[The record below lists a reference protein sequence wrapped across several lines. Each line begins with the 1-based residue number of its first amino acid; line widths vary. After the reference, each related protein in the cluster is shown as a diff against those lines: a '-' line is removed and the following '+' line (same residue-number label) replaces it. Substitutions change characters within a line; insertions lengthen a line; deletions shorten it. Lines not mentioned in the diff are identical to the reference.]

1 MRISPLLIGAAL
13 FATAGCSTLEGLT
26 GREAEP
32 AAARQIVAVA
42 PGAPGDRPTWVNAA
56 KTGAG
61 ASYEAYV
68 DGQYRDG
75 GRTGDVSRV
84 WFSIADG
91 VLTETMYGL
100 IHEAQ
105 IKQLRFAVVTDTGLS
120 VEGTDTTSRTEYL
133 HTDDQ
138 GRPLSPAY
146 RVVTMDKQGRY
157 EIEKRIFTDPDRQSL
172 VVETNIRALRGGIA
186 PWVLLEP
193 HMANTGVGDS
203 GTADRGAFLGIGDT
217 SREQGI
223 VDRMPDFR
231 GGSLSAHEGDT
242 HLFLRAPRPFE
253 AATVGFMGVSDALTD
268 LRDGRLDNA
277 YSSTGDQTGNIM
289 LAGALPTIG
298 VGEEL
303 AWSFTIGFGNSHA
316 AAEAAADGTFRTGLD
331 EVLARY
337 NGEGDRVGWEDYLA
351 SLTDLPR
358 IAEQSM
364 DGGKLAYA
372 SALML
377 KVQEDRTH
385 AGALIAS
392 LSNPWGDTVDATE
405 SSTGYKAVWPR
416 DFYQV
421 AMALMALGDAETPV
435 AAFRYLPQVQV
446 RADTPGN
453 TGATGWFLQK
463 THVDGQIEWVGVQL
477 DLTAM
482 PIMLGWKLWKA
493 GRIGDAELAAMY
505 ARMIKPAADF
515 LVDGGKAGIL
525 WNDRQITPPWTQQER
540 WEEQEGYSPSTTAAV
555 ITGLTVA
562 ADIARASGDPAS
574 AARYQTAADDYAS
587 KVEARM
593 FTTAGEY
600 GDGRYFLRLSR
611 NEDPNDKLPLGEN
624 NGQPALPEDRI
635 IDGGFLELVRYGVR
649 AADAPSITASLPEYD
664 DQTREARFRVRY
676 DLNGVPGFRR
686 YGNDGYGENTET
698 GGNYGVGGMTP
709 GQRGRVW
716 PIFTG
721 ERGHYELAALLAHP
735 SADQD
740 WNTAQLNLIR
750 QTYVRGMES
759 FANDGLLLPEQV
771 WDGVGHPTPH
781 GYGLG
786 QGTNSATPL
795 AWTHAEYIKLLRSLS
810 DRAVWDRYAPV
821 EARYAPS
828 AGRPPRGR

>member
-1 MRISPLLIGAAL
+1 MRISMLLIGAAL
-13 FATAGCSTLEGLT
+13 FTTSGCSTLESLLP
-26 GREAEP
+26 GRESAPDAAP
-32 AAARQIVAVA
+32 APQVMAVA
-42 PGAPGDRPTWVNAA
+42 PGAPGDQPTWVNAA

-75 GRTGDVSRV
+75 GRTGTVSRV
-84 WFSIADG
+84 WFSLADG

-105 IKQLRFAVVTDTGLS
+105 IKQLRFAVVVGDEVFIEGRDT
-120 VEGTDTTSRTEYL
+120 VSRTEYL
-133 HTDDQ
+133 NTDAR

-146 RVVTMDKQGRY
+146 RVVTTDRGGRF
-157 EIEKRIFTDPDRQSL
+157 EIEKQIYTDPDRQAL
-172 VVETNIRALRGGIA
+172 VVRTSIRALRGDIV
-186 PWVLLEP
+186 PYLLLEP

-203 GTADRGAFLGIGDT
+203 GDAVAVGRPVVDGVQVEEPGALY
-217 SREQGI
+217 
-223 VDRMPDFR
+223 
-231 GGSLSAHEGDT
+231 AYEGDT
-242 HLFLRAPRPFE
+242 HLVLQADRSF
-253 AATVGFMGVSDALTD
+253 AAASVGFVGASDGLTD
-268 LRDGRLDNA
+268 LADGRLDHV
-277 YSSTGDQTGNIM
+277 YRSTGDASGNIM
-289 LAGALPTIG
+289 LTGGLQPIRS
-298 VGEEL
+298 GETRRQD
-303 AWSFTIGFGNSHA
+303 FVIGFGASRQEARRA
-316 AAEAAADGTFRTGLD
+316 ANESFATGLN
-331 EVLARY
+331 EVLARF
-337 NGEGDRVGWEDYLA
+337 NGAGDRVGWEDYVA
-351 SLTDLPR
+351 SLSELPR
-358 IAEQSM
+358 IAEQST
-364 DGGKLAYA
+364 DGGRLAYA

-377 KVQEDRTH
+377 KVQEDRTY

-435 AAFRYLPQVQV
+435 AAFNYLPQVQV
-446 RADTPGN
+446 REGTPGN
-453 TGATGWFLQK
+453 IGATGWFLQK

-477 DLTAM
+477 DQTAM

-493 GRIGDAELAAMY
+493 GSISDAELAAMY

-525 WNDRQITPPWTQQER
+525 WNDRQINPPWTQQER

-562 ADIARASGDPAS
+562 ADIARASGDPVS
-574 AARYQTAADDYAS
+574 AARYQAAADDYAS
-587 KVEARM
+587 RVEARM

-649 AADAPSITASLPEYD
+649 AADAPSIAASLPEYD

-676 DLNGVPGFRR
+676 DLNGAPGWRR
-686 YGNDGYGENTET
+686 YGNDGYGENADT

-721 ERGHYELAALLAHP
+721 ERGHYEIARAVSDGAPDAAFEA
-735 SADQD
+735 
-740 WNTAQLNLIR
+740 IR

-771 WDGVGHPTPH
+771 WDGVGHTTPRDYRP
-781 GYGLG
+781 GE
-786 QGTNSATPL
+786 GTDSATPL
-795 AWTHAEYIKLLRSLS
+795 AWTHAEYIKLLRSLA
-810 DRAVWDRYAPV
+810 DRAIWDRYAPV
-821 EARYAPS
+821 ERRYSQAVD
-828 AGRPPRGR
+828 R

>member
-1 MRISPLLIGAAL
+1 MRISPFVLSAAL
-13 FATAGCSTLEGLT
+13 FATAGCSTLQGLLP
-26 GREAEP
+26 GGEAAPLPDP
-32 AAARQIVAVA
+32 APQVAAVA
-42 PGAPGDRPTWVNAA
+42 PGAPGDQPTWVNAA
-56 KTGAG
+56 KTGVG

-84 WFSIADG
+84 WFSLADG

-105 IKQLRFAVVTDTGLS
+105 IKQLRFAVVTGTGLS

-133 HTDDQ
+133 HTDGQ

-146 RVVTMDKQGRY
+146 RIITTDRQGRY
-157 EIEKRIFTDPDRQSL
+157 EIEKRIYTDPDSQSL
-172 VVETNIRALRGGIA
+172 VIRASIRALRGEVTA
-186 PWVLLEP
+186 YLLLEP

-203 GTADRGAFLGIGDT
+203 GDAVAMGLTHVDDARIEEPGALY
-217 SREQGI
+217 
-223 VDRMPDFR
+223 
-231 GGSLSAHEGDT
+231 AYEGDT
-242 HLFLRAPRPFE
+242 HLALQADHAF
-253 AATVGFMGVSDALTD
+253 AAASVGFVGTSDGLTD
-268 LRDGRLDNA
+268 LADGRLDHV
-277 YSSTGDQTGNIM
+277 YRSTGDASGNIM
-289 LAGALPTIG
+289 LTAGLGRIG
-298 VGEEL
+298 AGETL
-303 AWSFTIGFGNSHA
+303 RRDFVIGFGGSRQEARQA
-316 AAEAAADGTFRTGLD
+316 AGESFATGLD
-331 EVLARY
+331 EVLARF
-337 NGEGDRVGWEDYLA
+337 NGQGDHVGWEDYLA
-351 SLTDLPR
+351 SLSELPR
-358 IAEQSM
+358 IARQST
-364 DGGKLAYA
+364 DGGKLAWA

-377 KVQEDRTH
+377 KVQEDRTY

-392 LSNPWGDTVDATE
+392 LSNPWGDTVDATD

-421 AMALMALGDAETPV
+421 AMAMAALGDTETPR

-463 THVDGQIEWVGVQL
+463 THVDGEIEWVGVQL
-477 DLTAM
+477 DQTAM

-493 GRIGDAELAAMY
+493 GLVSDAEMTAMY
-505 ARMIKPAADF
+505 GRMIKPAADF
-515 LVDGGKAGIL
+515 LVDGGTVGIL
-525 WNDRQITPPWTQQER
+525 WNDRRITPPWSQQER

-574 AARYQTAADDYAS
+574 ATRYEAAADDYAARI
-587 KVEARM
+587 EARM
-593 FTTAGEY
+593 FTTSGEF

-611 NEDPNDKLPLGEN
+611 NENPNDKLPLGEN
-624 NGQPALPEDRI
+624 NGQPALAEDRI

-649 AADAPSITASLPEYD
+649 AADAPSITDSLPEYD

-676 DLNGVPGFRR
+676 DLNGSPGFRR
-686 YGNDGYGENTET
+686 YGNDGYGENTDT

-721 ERGHYELAALLAHP
+721 ERGHYEIARAVSESAPDAAFEA
-735 SADQD
+735 
-740 WNTAQLNLIR
+740 IR
-750 QTYVRGMES
+750 RTYVRGMES

-771 WDGVGHPTPH
+771 WDGVGNATPRRYQP
-781 GYGLG
+781 GD
-786 QGTNSATPL
+786 GTDSATPL
-795 AWTHAEYIKLLRSLS
+795 AWTHAEYIKLLRSLA
-810 DRAVWDRYAPV
+810 DRSVWDRYAPV
-821 EARYAPS
+821 ERRYGQP
-828 AGRPPRGR
+828 GG

>member
-1 MRISPLLIGAAL
+1 MISRLASGVALAAL
-13 FATAGCSTLEGLT
+13 AGCATLDAAPVADT
-26 GREAEP
+26 P
-32 AAARQIVAVA
+32 APVVTAVA
-42 PGAPGDRPTWVNAA
+42 PGAPGDKPTWVNAA

-84 WFSIADG
+84 WFSLADG

-146 RVVTMDKQGRY
+146 RVVTTDRQGRY
-157 EIEKRIFTDPDRQSL
+157 EIEKRIYTDPDSQSL
-172 VVETNIRALRGGIA
+172 VVRATIRALKGEVT
-186 PWVLLEP
+186 PYVLLEP

-203 GTADRGAFLGIGDT
+203 GEAQQGALHA
-217 SREQGI
+217 S
-223 VDRMPDFR
+223 
-231 GGSLSAHEGDT
+231 EGDV
-242 HLFLRAPRPFE
+242 HLTLRPTWPFE
-253 AATVGFMGVSDALTD
+253 TASVGFVGVSDGLTD
-268 LRDGRLDNA
+268 LADGRLDNVHG
-277 YSSTGDQTGNIM
+277 STGAGTGNIM
-289 LAGALPTIG
+289 LTGAMPRLGPNQSLSRDF
-298 VGEEL
+298 V
-303 AWSFTIGFGNSHA
+303 IGFGSTRMA
-316 AAEAAADGTFRTGLD
+316 ASSAANRTVAAGLD
-331 EVLARY
+331 EVLARF
-337 NGEGDRVGWEDYLA
+337 NGEGDRVGWEDYVA

-358 IAEQSM
+358 IAEQST

-477 DLTAM
+477 DQTAM

-493 GRIGDAELAAMY
+493 GRIGDAELASMY

-525 WNDRQITPPWTQQER
+525 WNDRQIAPPWTQQER

-574 AARYQTAADDYAS
+574 AARYQAAADDYAS

-611 NEDPNDKLPLGEN
+611 NENPNDKLPLGEN
-624 NGQPALPEDRI
+624 NGQPAMPEDRI

-664 DQTREARFRVRY
+664 DQQREARFRVRY

-686 YGNDGYGENTET
+686 YGNDGYGENTDT

-721 ERGHYELAALLAHP
+721 ERGHYEIARA
-735 SADQD
+735 SADRAPD
-740 WNTAQLNLIR
+740 AAFDAIR
-750 QTYVRGMES
+750 RTYVAGMES

-771 WDGVGHPTPH
+771 WDGVGDATPH
-781 GYGLG
+781 GYQPG

-795 AWTHAEYIKLLRSLS
+795 AWTHAEYIKLLRSLA

-821 EARYAPS
+821 EERYA
-828 AGRPPRGR
+828 R

>member
-1 MRISPLLIGAAL
+1 MRIISRLASGVALAAL
-13 FATAGCSTLEGLT
+13 AGCATLD
-26 GREAEP
+26 AAPVADAP
-32 AAARQIVAVA
+32 APVISAVA
-42 PGAPGDRPTWVNAA
+42 PGAPGDRPTWSNAA

-84 WFSIADG
+84 WFSLADG

-100 IHEAQ
+100 IHQAQ

-133 HTDDQ
+133 HTDDH

-146 RVVTMDKQGRY
+146 RVITTDKQGRY
-157 EIEKRIFTDPDRQSL
+157 EIEKRIFTDPDNQAL
-172 VVETNIRALRGGIA
+172 VVRATIRALKGQVT
-186 PWVLLEP
+186 PYVLLEP

-203 GTADRGAFLGIGDT
+203 GEAQRGALHA
-217 SREQGI
+217 S
-223 VDRMPDFR
+223 
-231 GGSLSAHEGDT
+231 EGDV
-242 HLFLRAPRPFE
+242 HLTFRPTLPFE
-253 AATVGFMGVSDALTD
+253 TASVGFVGASDGLTD
-268 LRDGRLDNA
+268 LADGRLDNVHE
-277 YSSTGDQTGNIM
+277 TTGNQPGAIM
-289 LAGALPTIG
+289 LTGGLPRLG
-298 VGEEL
+298 PNQSLSRDFV
-303 AWSFTIGFGNSHA
+303 IGFGSTRTA
-316 AAEAAADGTFRTGLD
+316 ASSAANRTVATGLD
-331 EVLARY
+331 EVLARF
-337 NGEGDRVGWEDYLA
+337 NGEGDRVGWEDYIA

-358 IAEQSM
+358 IAEQST
-364 DGGKLAYA
+364 DGGKLAWA

-377 KVQEDRTH
+377 KVQEDRTY

-435 AAFRYLPQVQV
+435 AAFRYLPRVQV

-463 THVDGQIEWVGVQL
+463 THVDGEIEWVGVQL
-477 DLTAM
+477 DQTAM

-493 GRIGDAELAAMY
+493 GRIGDAELAAIY

-515 LVDGGKAGIL
+515 LVDGGTAGIL
-525 WNDRQITPPWTQQER
+525 WNDRRITPPWTQQER

-574 AARYQTAADDYAS
+574 AARYLAAADDYAS

-611 NEDPNDKLPLGEN
+611 NENPNDKLPLGEN
-624 NGQPALPEDRI
+624 NGQPAMPEDRI

-649 AADAPSITASLPEYD
+649 AADAPSIVASLPEYD

-686 YGNDGYGENTET
+686 YGNDGYGENADT

-721 ERGHYELAALLAHP
+721 ERGHYELAALLANP

-740 WNTAQLNLIR
+740 WNRAQLNLIR

-759 FANDGLLLPEQV
+759 FGNDGLLLPEQV
-771 WDGVGHPTPH
+771 WDGVGDATPH
-781 GYGLG
+781 GYRPG

-795 AWTHAEYIKLLRSLS
+795 AWTHAEYIKLLRSLA

-821 EARYAPS
+821 EARYA
-828 AGRPPRGR
+828 R

>member
-1 MRISPLLIGAAL
+1 MRTVSRLALGAVLLAS
-13 FATAGCSTLEGLT
+13 AGCSTLQGLIP
-26 GREAEP
+26 GREAAAPLVVP
-32 AAARQIVAVA
+32 APQVAAIA
-42 PGAPGDRPTWVNAA
+42 PGAPGDRPVWSSAA

-84 WFSIADG
+84 WFSLADG

-105 IKQLRFAVVTDTGLS
+105 IKQMRFAVVVDGQL
-120 VEGTDTTSRTEYL
+120 VIEGRDTTSRTEYL
-133 HTDDQ
+133 YTDAR

-146 RVVTMDKQGRY
+146 RVVTTDRDGRF

-172 VVETNIRALRGGIA
+172 VVRTSIQALRGDIV
-186 PWVLLEP
+186 PYLLLEP

-203 GTADRGAFLGIGDT
+203 GDAVASVRSVIDGVEREEPGALY
-217 SREQGI
+217 
-223 VDRMPDFR
+223 
-231 GGSLSAHEGDT
+231 AYEGDT
-242 HLFLRAPRPFE
+242 HLVLQSDRSFT
-253 AATVGFMGVSDALTD
+253 AASVGFVGTSDGLTD
-268 LRDGRLDNA
+268 LEDGRLDQV
-277 YSSTGDQTGNIM
+277 YRSTGEASGNIM
-289 LAGALPTIG
+289 LTGGLQPLRAGESRRQDF
-298 VGEEL
+298 V
-303 AWSFTIGFGNSHA
+303 IGFGPSRQDARRA
-316 AAEAAADGTFRTGLD
+316 ATDSFTTGLD
-331 EVLARY
+331 EVLARF
-337 NGEGDRVGWEDYLA
+337 NGEGDRIGWEDYLA
-351 SLTDLPR
+351 TLTELPR
-358 IAEQSM
+358 IAELST
-364 DGGKLAYA
+364 DGGKLAWA

-377 KVQEDRTH
+377 KVQEDRTY

-421 AMALMALGDAETPV
+421 AMALLALGDTETPV
-435 AAFRYLPQVQV
+435 AAFNYLPQVQV

-477 DLTAM
+477 DQTAM

-493 GRIGDAELAAMY
+493 GQITDDELAAMY
-505 ARMIKPAADF
+505 VRMIKPAADF
-515 LVDGGKAGIL
+515 LVEGGKAGIL
-525 WNDRQITPPWTQQER
+525 WNDRQVTPPWTQQER

-555 ITGLTVA
+555 ITGLIVA
-562 ADIARASGDPAS
+562 AEIAHASGDAGA
-574 AARYQTAADDYAS
+574 AARYEAAADDYAS
-587 KVEARM
+587 KIEARM
-593 FTTAGEY
+593 FTTTGEY

-611 NEDPNDKLPLGEN
+611 NENPNDKMPLGEN
-624 NGQPALPEDRI
+624 NGQPAMAEDRI

-649 AADAPSITASLPEYD
+649 AADAPSIVASLPEYD
-664 DQTREARFRVRY
+664 DQSREPRFRVRY
-676 DLNGVPGFRR
+676 DLNGTPGWRR
-686 YGNDGYGENTET
+686 YGNDGYGENLET

-721 ERGHYELAALLAHP
+721 ERGHYEIARAVAEGAPAAAFE
-735 SADQD
+735 S
-740 WNTAQLNLIR
+740 IR

-771 WDGVGHPTPH
+771 WDGVGHSTARDYEP
-781 GYGLG
+781 GE
-786 QGTNSATPL
+786 GTDSATPL
-795 AWTHAEYIKLLRSLS
+795 AWTHAEYIKLLRSLA
-810 DRAVWDRYAPV
+810 DQAVWDRYAPV
-821 EARYAPS
+821 EQRYGQS
-828 AGRPPRGR
+828 GR

>member
-1 MRISPLLIGAAL
+1 MRLAPLLLGAVL
-13 FATAGCSTLEGLT
+13 FATGGCTALQGLMPGGDT
-26 GREAEP
+26 PEAAPPVEV
-32 AAARQIVAVA
+32 AAVA
-42 PGAPGDRPTWVNAA
+42 PGAPGDAPTWANAA

-68 DGQYRDG
+68 DGRYADG
-75 GRTGDVSRV
+75 GRTGEVSRV
-84 WFSIADG
+84 WFSLADG

-120 VEGTDTTSRTEYL
+120 VEGTDTDSRTEYL
-133 HTDDQ
+133 HTDEQ

-146 RVVTMDKQGRY
+146 SVVTTDRQGRY
-157 EIEKRIFTDPDRQSL
+157 EIEKRIFTDPDSQSL
-172 VVETNIRALRGGIA
+172 VIRTTVRALTGGIT
-186 PWVLLEP
+186 PYVLLEP

-203 GTADRGAFLGIGDT
+203 GEAGQGALYA
-217 SREQGI
+217 S
-223 VDRMPDFR
+223 
-231 GGSLSAHEGDT
+231 EGDV
-242 HLFLRAPRPFE
+242 HLALRPTWPFE
-253 AATVGFMGVSDALTD
+253 SASVGFVGVSDGLTD
-268 LRDGRLDNA
+268 LTDGRLDNVYA
-277 YSSTGDQTGNIM
+277 TTGTRTGNIM
-289 LAGALPTIG
+289 LTGGLPRLG
-298 VGEEL
+298 PGQSV
-303 AWSFTIGFGNSHA
+303 SRDFVIGFGSTRTA
-316 AAEAAADGTFRTGLD
+316 AGSAANRTVAAGLD
-331 EVLARY
+331 EVLARF
-337 NGEGDRVGWEDYLA
+337 NGEGDRVGWEDYIA

-358 IAEQSM
+358 IAEQST

-421 AMALMALGDAETPV
+421 AMALLALGDTETPL

-463 THVDGQIEWVGVQL
+463 THVDGEIEWVGVQL
-477 DLTAM
+477 DQTAM

-493 GRIGDAELAAMY
+493 GIVSDAEMAIMY
-505 ARMIKPAADF
+505 GRMIKPAADF
-515 LVDGGKAGIL
+515 LVDGGTAGLL
-525 WNDRQITPPWTQQER
+525 WNDRRIAPPWTQQER

-555 ITGLTVA
+555 VAGLTVA

-574 AARYQTAADDYAS
+574 ADRYQAAADDYAAKIES
-587 KVEARM
+587 RM
-593 FTTAGEY
+593 FTTSGEW
-600 GDGRYFLRLSR
+600 GDGDYFLRLSR
-611 NEDPNDKLPLGEN
+611 NEDPNDKAPLGEN

-635 IDGGFLELVRYGVR
+635 VDGGFLELVRYGVR
-649 AADAPSITASLPEYD
+649 APDAPSILATLPEYD

-686 YGNDGYGENTET
+686 YGNDGYGENADT

-721 ERGHYELAALLAHP
+721 ERGTYEIARAATEGAGD
-735 SADQD
+735 AAFD
-740 WNTAQLNLIR
+740 AIR

-771 WDGVGHPTPH
+771 WDGVGDPTLH
-781 GYGLG
+781 GYQSG

-795 AWTHAEYIKLLRSLS
+795 AWTHAEYVKLLRSLA

-821 EARYAPS
+821 ETRYVRARD
-828 AGRPPRGR
+828 

>member
-1 MRISPLLIGAAL
+1 MRTVSRLALGAAL
-13 FATAGCSTLEGLT
+13 LLSAGCSTLQGLIP
-26 GREAEP
+26 GREAATPVIVP
-32 AAARQIVAVA
+32 APQVAAIA
-42 PGAPGDRPTWVNAA
+42 PGAPGDQPVWSSAA
-56 KTGAG
+56 KSGAG

-84 WFSIADG
+84 WFSLADG

-105 IKQLRFAVVTDTGLS
+105 IKQMRFAVVVDGQVF
-120 VEGTDTTSRTEYL
+120 VEGPDTTSRTEYL
-133 HTDDQ
+133 NTDAR

-146 RVVTMDKQGRY
+146 RVVTTDRGGRF
-157 EIEKRIFTDPDRQSL
+157 EIEKRIYTDPDRQSL
-172 VVETNIRALRGGIA
+172 VMRTAIRALRGDIH
-186 PWVLLEP
+186 PYLLLEP

-203 GTADRGAFLGIGDT
+203 GDAVGAGRPVIDGVQQDEPGALY
-217 SREQGI
+217 
-223 VDRMPDFR
+223 
-231 GGSLSAHEGDT
+231 AYEGDT
-242 HLFLRAPRPFE
+242 HLVLQADRAFV
-253 AATVGFMGVSDALTD
+253 AASVGYVGTSDGLTD
-268 LRDGRLDNA
+268 LADGRLDHI
-277 YSSTGDQTGNIM
+277 YRSTGDTSGNIM
-289 LAGALPTIG
+289 LTAGLERLRA
-298 VGEEL
+298 GETRQQD
-303 AWSFTIGFGNSHA
+303 FVIGFGPSRQ
-316 AAEAAADGTFRTGLD
+316 EARRSATESFTTGLD
-331 EVLARY
+331 EVLSRF

-358 IAEQSM
+358 IAEQST
-364 DGGKLAYA
+364 DGGKLAWA

-377 KVQEDRTH
+377 KVQEDRTF

-392 LSNPWGDTVDATE
+392 LSNPWGETVDATT

-421 AMALMALGDAETPV
+421 AMALMALGDVETPV

-477 DLTAM
+477 DQTAM

-493 GRIGDAELAAMY
+493 GRITDAELTAMY
-505 ARMIKPAADF
+505 FRMIKPAADF

-540 WEEQEGYSPSTTAAV
+540 WEEQEGHSPSTTAAV

-574 AARYQTAADDYAS
+574 AARYQAAADDYAS
-587 KVEARM
+587 KLESRM
-593 FTTAGEY
+593 FTTAGTL

-611 NEDPNDKLPLGEN
+611 NDDPNDQGLLGEN
-624 NGQPALPEDRI
+624 NGQPGLPEDRI

-664 DQTREARFRVRY
+664 DQTRENRLRVRY
-676 DLNGVPGFRR
+676 DLNGAPGWRR
-686 YGNDGYGENTET
+686 YGNDGYGENTDT

-721 ERGHYELAALLAHP
+721 ERGHYEIARAVSEGANE
-735 SADQD
+735 AVFE
-740 WNTAQLNLIR
+740 AIR
-750 QTYVRGMES
+750 TTYVGGMES
-759 FANDGLLLPEQV
+759 FANKGLLLPEQV
-771 WDGVGHPTPH
+771 WDGVGNPTRNQ
-781 GYGLG
+781 YR
-786 QGTNSATPL
+786 QGEGTDSATPL
-795 AWTHAEYIKLLRSLS
+795 AWTHAEYIKLLRSLA

-821 EARYAPS
+821 ERRYGQ
-828 AGRPPRGR
+828 AGR